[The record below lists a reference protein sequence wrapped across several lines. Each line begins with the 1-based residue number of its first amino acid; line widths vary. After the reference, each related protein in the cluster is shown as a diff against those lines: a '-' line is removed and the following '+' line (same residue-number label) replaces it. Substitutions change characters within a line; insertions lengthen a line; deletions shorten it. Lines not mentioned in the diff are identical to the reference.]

1 MIDIEGIK
9 FRTDI
14 KLLRE
19 KYGIGINAIGKEIGV
34 SESTIRHFLL
44 RENATLSLKTYK
56 KLKEGLIKI
65 QNALKEAK
73 EYKGFE

>member
-34 SESTIRHFLL
+34 NESTIRHFLL

>member
-19 KYGIGINAIGKEIGV
+19 KYGIGINAISKEIGV
-34 SESTIRHFLL
+34 CESTIRHFLL

>member
-1 MIDIEGIK
+1 
-9 FRTDI
+9 
-14 KLLRE
+14 
-19 KYGIGINAIGKEIGV
+19 IGKEIGV